1 MKNYLGCVPVQ
12 RGVKAVALISTCLL
26 VALPAKPVGAAE
38 LKAEYRFNNNLTSSV
53 PGAPA
58 LVPVDPLGQNAFN
71 SDTVNGSAQTVY
83 TWGGNATPVTQQ
95 AGFTLDTTGLVAT
108 NSYSVQMI
116 FKLTQR
122 EAAWRRL
129 VDVENRQSDDGF
141 YVDPGNHLAVFPIIS
156 SVTPFTNNVYVD
168 VLLTVDGGVVTAYLN
183 GQQQFSG
190 TSALMNINLNNQ
202 GNTLGFFIDNVIAG
216 GQGEFS
222 NGSIAL
228 LRLYGGVVSPS
239 PSLFILPTTTNSVVV
254 YWPSPSTDWKLQ
266 YNTNLA
272 TTNWTAYTDPISD
285 NGITR
290 SVVVT
295 PPSGSKFFRLSN
307 P

>member
-202 GNTLGFFIDNVIAG
+202 GNTLGFSSTTLPPAARENSPTAALPCCGCIAG
-216 GQGEFS
+216 
-222 NGSIAL
+222 L
-228 LRLYGGVVSPS
+228 
-239 PSLFILPTTTNSVVV
+239 
-254 YWPSPSTDWKLQ
+254 
-266 YNTNLA
+266 
-272 TTNWTAYTDPISD
+272 
-285 NGITR
+285 
-290 SVVVT
+290 
-295 PPSGSKFFRLSN
+295 
-307 P
+307 